1 MSDNLN
7 KAAKPMLIFIPDIS
21 GFSKFVANTDIAHSQ
36 HIIEELL
43 EILIDS
49 NQMGLEV
56 SEIEGDA
63 VLFYKIT
70 PSTSIES
77 ILSQIELMYLNFH
90 AHLKR
95 YELTRICQCGAC
107 STANG
112 LRIKFVVTHGEVGF
126 NKIKDHTKL
135 FGKEVIVAHRL
146 LKNEIEQDEYALI
159 TNSVIEQNL
168 NSNKAGN
175 WINTKLGTETYD
187 VGTIGYEYKELDYLL
202 DRIPTPTIE
211 SFSPNN
217 PDALVFE
224 NKSVVDVP
232 IELLFNVVSDYSIR
246 HLWTVG
252 IKDSDQLNG
261 KISKNGSTHRCL
273 INGNEKDPFFIS
285 HDFNVSKDYV
295 VFSETEKSR
304 GVTVVYALQKIDSY
318 TTDLTVQTYLEA
330 NFIKKLVFKLI
341 FKNKIASD
349 AEKSLVNL
357 NQYCR
362 TLMKNNSLPES
373 QIVLGGSVLV

>member
-1 MSDNLN
+1 MSNNLN

-21 GFSKFVANTDIAHSQ
+21 GFSKFVANTDITHSQ

-49 NQMGLEV
+49 NQMELEV

-63 VLFYKIT
+63 ILFYKIT

-77 ILSQIELMYLNFH
+77 ILSQIESMYLDFH
-90 AHLKR
+90 AHLKK

-107 STANG
+107 STANR
-112 LRIKFVVTHGEVGF
+112 LKLKFVVTHGEVGF

-146 LKNEIEQDEYALI
+146 LKNEIAQDEYALI
-159 TNSVIEQNL
+159 TKSVIEQNPK
-168 NSNKAGN
+168 SNKIEN
-175 WINTKLGTETYD
+175 WINTKIGIETYD
-187 VGTIGYEYKELDYLL
+187 VGTVNYEYKELDYLL
-202 DRIPTPTIE
+202 DRIPSPTIE
-211 SFSPNN
+211 SFGPNN
-217 PDALVFE
+217 PDTLVFE
-224 NKSVVDVP
+224 NKSVMDVP

-246 HLWTVG
+246 HLWTLG
-252 IKDSDQLNG
+252 IKNSDQLNG

-273 INGNEKDPFFIS
+273 INGNSDDPFFIA
-285 HDFNVSKDYV
+285 HDFNVSKDYI

-304 GVTVVYALQKIDSY
+304 GVTVVYALQKIDSH
-318 TTDLTVQTYLEA
+318 TTELTVQTYLEA
-330 NFIKKLVFKLI
+330 NFIRKLIFKLI

-349 AEKSLVNL
+349 AEKSLEKL
-357 NQYCR
+357 NEYCK
-362 TLMKNNSLPES
+362 TLIKTDVIPDS
-373 QIVLGGSVLV
+373 QIVISVP